1 MMRNW
6 IKVGSLKDW
15 CADQATDFFLFF
27 LCDEAA
33 FGVGSLG
40 ELEALLRVELS

>member
-6 IKVGSLKDW
+6 VKQGSLKDW
-15 CADQATDFFLFF
+15 CADKETHFFLFF

-33 FGVGSLG
+33 LGVGSLG
-40 ELEALLRVELS
+40 ELEALELS

>member
-6 IKVGSLKDW
+6 IKRGSLKDW
-15 CADQATDFFLFF
+15 CADEATHFFLFF

-33 FGVGSLG
+33 FGVG

>member
-1 MMRNW
+1 MTRNW
-6 IKVGSLKDW
+6 IKLRSLKDW
-15 CADQATDFFLFF
+15 CADKATHFFLFF

-40 ELEALLRVELS
+40 ELEALLSVELS